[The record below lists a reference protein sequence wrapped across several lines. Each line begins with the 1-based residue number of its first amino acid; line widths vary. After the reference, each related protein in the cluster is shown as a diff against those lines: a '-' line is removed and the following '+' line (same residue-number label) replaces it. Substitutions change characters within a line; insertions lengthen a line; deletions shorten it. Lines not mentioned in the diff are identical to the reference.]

1 MTTKAER
8 AERLDEVER
17 IMREEGWNGS
27 IVRRLIKKY
36 GCHERTIYKLRADV
50 MAELAKGYRGQSR
63 EEERAEFIDRLR
75 DHQRAA
81 RDAGKFGPIGSM
93 MAIEAKV
100 RGFDQNADVPS
111 APVRVVIEGVPG
123 WGSEGGGGGS
133 D

>member
-8 AERLDEVER
+8 AKRLDIVEQA
-17 IMREEGWNGS
+17 MRAEGWSGALL
-27 IVRRLIKKY
+27 RRLQRQL
-36 GCHERTIYKLRADV
+36 GVTERTVHRLRKDV
-50 MAELAKGYRGQSR
+50 LEEIAKGYRGPTR
-63 EEERAEFIDRLR
+63 EQERAEFIDRLR

-100 RGFDQNADVPS
+100 RGFDQNAGVPS